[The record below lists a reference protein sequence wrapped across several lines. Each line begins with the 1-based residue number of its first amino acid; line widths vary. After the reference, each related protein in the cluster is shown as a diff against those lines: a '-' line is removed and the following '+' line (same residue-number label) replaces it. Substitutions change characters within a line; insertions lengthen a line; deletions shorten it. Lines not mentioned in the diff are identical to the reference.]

1 MKFERCTRKPNLK
14 STSLIGLS
22 YMFHENKK
30 GIQQVLQSIANPSSM
45 QNANKLLDV
54 HHFIAGEIQDNIRRF
69 NGISPI
75 QELSKEDKQRLNNV
89 LVKLFNYYTTMLYSS
104 KPIAQQDQ
112 PTLKEIDEIMK
123 EMKQNTL
130 QEKIKDFS
138 KENLNKLRE
147 VAYQLLSERMSAN
160 FLNIDNQNLIL
171 DDFNAWIKA
180 IDIQIKNKCNKP
192 VEATKIEKENLK
204 DTLAQFCKYK
214 PQENYL
220 VAESIDLTDDSI
232 FPSENLPF

>member
-14 STSLIGLS
+14 SISLIGLS

-30 GIQQVLQSIANPSSM
+30 GIQQVLESIADPSSM

-75 QELSKEDKQRLNNV
+75 QELSNEDKQRLNNV

-112 PTLKEIDEIMK
+112 PTLTQIDEIMK

-160 FLNIDNQNLIL
+160 FLNIDNQNVIL

-180 IDIQIKNKCNKP
+180 IDIQMNDDKSI
-192 VEATKIEKENLK
+192 ESTKIEKENLIE
-204 DTLAQFCKYK
+204 TLSQFCKYK